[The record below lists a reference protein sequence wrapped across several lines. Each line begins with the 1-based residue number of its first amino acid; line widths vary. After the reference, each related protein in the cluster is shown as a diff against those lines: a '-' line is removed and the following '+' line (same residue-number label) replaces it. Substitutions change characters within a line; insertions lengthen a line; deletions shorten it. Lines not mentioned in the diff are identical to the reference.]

1 MIFLF
6 ITIKINEN
14 IRVNSKSF
22 IILFFIYEIYKMNH
36 M

>member
-6 ITIKINEN
+6 ITIKISEN
-14 IRVNSKSF
+14 IRVNSKNF
-22 IILFFIYEIYKMNH
+22 IILFFIYEINKMNH